1 MGVKILA
8 FHPEHSQ
15 SDETLQFFTL
25 KWGKKEYSSMACF
38 KRRATAVLSW
48 LDCSST
54 VAPLLHNLVSDVK
67 FNSVE

>member
-1 MGVKILA
+1 MAVKIWA

-15 SDETLQFFTL
+15 WDENLQFFTL

-38 KRRATAVLSW
+38 KRRATAMLSW

-54 VAPLLHNLVSDVK
+54 AAQLG
-67 FNSVE
+67 FRRQI